1 MKTRRI
7 LILGYFGRTTNK
19 RDGQTIKTR
28 QYLELLEKNLGGSAR
43 IDTFDTQ
50 VLHFRPWQVITL
62 LWKVVRSKTVVYMP
76 AQNNLSHF
84 FGTLFVLSRIFD
96 IDIVYPLI
104 GGWLPDFLEKN
115 RKFVGKLSKIKG
127 IFPENRTITE
137 LLVKKYAL
145 QNVHTLSNFRFV
157 EYEPD
162 VPSSNKDM
170 FRIVF
175 MSRIVKA
182 KGIETVF
189 KIAGYFS
196 DPEVREKYP
205 VSIDFYGER
214 FEESDDYFEQMLA
227 RFDNVCYK
235 GVLEPKEITRTLSAY
250 DVLILPT
257 RYPGEGVSGAIIDAY
272 MAGLPVLVSDWMYVK
287 DSVFHGK
294 TGYIV
299 ALDEH
304 EVENY
309 VGHIKY
315 LFSHQEELDKM
326 KKEAY
331 LHSKEHGETVAW
343 AILRPFLA

>member
-257 RYPGEGVSGAIIDAY
+257 RYPVKAFRARSSTPTWPDCLSWSRTGCMSRTACSMEKQGISSRSTNTRWKI
-272 MAGLPVLVSDWMYVK
+272 MSDTSNISSRTKRNWTK
-287 DSVFHGK
+287 
-294 TGYIV
+294 
-299 ALDEH
+299 
-304 EVENY
+304 
-309 VGHIKY
+309 
-315 LFSHQEELDKM
+315 
-326 KKEAY
+326 
-331 LHSKEHGETVAW
+331 
-343 AILRPFLA
+343 